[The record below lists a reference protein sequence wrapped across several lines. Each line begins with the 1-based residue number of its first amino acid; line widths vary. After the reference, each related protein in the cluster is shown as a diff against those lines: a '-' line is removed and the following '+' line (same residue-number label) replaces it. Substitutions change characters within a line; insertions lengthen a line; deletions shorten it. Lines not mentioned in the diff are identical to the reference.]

1 MSSVLYTRKLSKRPT
16 GPIRNHNK
24 GGLVLEYLRRR
35 GYNLVEKPPTLF
47 ELYEPTEVIPEGTK
61 IVRVYCF
68 LETLNLPASVDTIT
82 IEEGGFIKNV
92 PAVRSLEVNAGG
104 SIGVREAVAPDRES
118 LNHGTREA
126 TPELKAIFE
135 NCLTKSIATENL
147 MKYDDIRA
155 FLATTRKGDTM
166 TGPVIHTPEGRCLL
180 RKTNLGMLRML
191 IKH

>member
-1 MSSVLYTRKLSKRPT
+1 MEPIEIFDAIGDVEGVSSVLYTRKLSKRPT

-104 SIGVREAVAPDRES
+104 LSG
-118 LNHGTREA
+118 
-126 TPELKAIFE
+126 FE
-135 NCLTKSIATENL
+135 KLSPQIENL
-147 MKYDDIRA
+147 
-155 FLATTRKGDTM
+155 
-166 TGPVIHTPEGRCLL
+166 
-180 RKTNLGMLRML
+180 L
-191 IKH
+191 IMEPGKPRLS